1 MQWISRP
8 QLILKVSRNSNNLLY
23 PLPLLAYFK
32 RAPALL
38 YDYTQTRPFT
48 VWSLGS
54 LKWPNITEV
63 GPGKW
68 NNFIKAWDQ
77 KFPQHIIYS
86 GGLMPH
92 LPHGRLMLC
101 TSFSHLHS
109 ALDIL
114 LLSEHRQR
122 KTETA
127 NFATSGAGARPG
139 EAPPPAVWVPPF
151 QSQSVNLDSL
161 VNGDFGAPYKF

>member
-54 LKWPNITEV
+54 LKWPNITEA

-77 KFPQHIIYS
+77 KFSTTHYLFSWSNAPSSSWPTHGVHLVLSPALGSRYS
-86 GGLMPH
+86 PSVRASTKKNRNCKLCYIWSRGQQARGGA
-92 LPHGRLMLC
+92 
-101 TSFSHLHS
+101 S
-109 ALDIL
+109 ARCLGPTI
-114 LLSEHRQR
+114 SISIR
-122 KTETA
+122 K
-127 NFATSGAGARPG
+127 FGFIG
-139 EAPPPAVWVPPF
+139 EWGF
-151 QSQSVNLDSL
+151 WSTL
-161 VNGDFGAPYKF
+161 

>member
-54 LKWPNITEV
+54 LKWPNITEA

-68 NNFIKAWDQ
+68 NNFIKARDQ
-77 KFPQHIIYS
+77 KFPQHINNS
-86 GGLMPH
+86 VGLMPH
-92 LPHGRLMLC
+92 LSSWPVHAVHLDLSPALGSRYSPSVRASAKKNRNCKLCYIWSRGRARRGA
-101 TSFSHLHS
+101 S
-109 ALDIL
+109 ARRLGPTI
-114 LLSEHRQR
+114 SISIR
-122 KTETA
+122 K
-127 NFATSGAGARPG
+127 FGFIG
-139 EAPPPAVWVPPF
+139 EWGF
-151 QSQSVNLDSL
+151 WSTL
-161 VNGDFGAPYKF
+161 